1 MSFFVTE
8 EANDPNLGKFSKV
21 LKCLTR
27 EQTNGPG
34 GLKNMDWSQ
43 YMGGGGGQFPSNWN
57 RNNNNNNNQQPGWT
71 RPGQFPTN
79 QQGQPQWPQQ
89 QQPPPNNLGPQPG
102 QPQPGVHPND
112 YNIRPQQPQMNN
124 PNWPSRSGQGK
135 GRRCPL
141 KSQRASKFKKV
152 QAKKFVKSN
161 KSKIFFVKLHF
172 WQFQTF
178 SKFKK

>member
-43 YMGGGGGQFPSNWN
+43 YMAGGGGGQFPTNWN
-57 RNNNNNNNQQPGWT
+57 RNNQQQPQPGWT

-79 QQGQPQWPQQ
+79 QQQQPQWPQQ
-89 QQPPPNNLGPQPG
+89 PPPPNNLGPQPG

-124 PNWPSRSGQGK
+124 PNWPSRSGQGS
-135 GRRCPL
+135 RPIMISFL
-141 KSQRASKFKKV
+141 KVFKK
-152 QAKKFVKSN
+152 N
-161 KSKIFFVKLHF
+161 
-172 WQFQTF
+172 
-178 SKFKK
+178 

>member
-8 EANDPNLGKFSKV
+8 EANAPNLGKFSKV

-124 PNWPSRSGQGK
+124 PNWPSRSGQGS
-135 GRRCPL
+135 RPIMISFL
-141 KSQRASKFKKV
+141 KVFKK
-152 QAKKFVKSN
+152 KL
-161 KSKIFFVKLHF
+161 VKLIGGLSN
-172 WQFQTF
+172 
-178 SKFKK
+178 SKVLNLES

>member
-1 MSFFVTE
+1 MTHYHVHNFFYVTE

-43 YMGGGGGQFPSNWN
+43 YMGGGGGGQFPSNWN
-57 RNNNNNNNQQPGWT
+57 RNNNNINNNNNQQQPQPGWT

-89 QQPPPNNLGPQPG
+89 QQPPPNNMGPKPG

-135 GRRCPL
+135 NSGSRTETKNFRFFAFFIFRFSAKNGGR
-141 KSQRASKFKKV
+141 K
-152 QAKKFVKSN
+152 
-161 KSKIFFVKLHF
+161 
-172 WQFQTF
+172 
-178 SKFKK
+178 

>member
-57 RNNNNNNNQQPGWT
+57 RNNNNNNQQPGWT

-124 PNWPSRSGQGK
+124 PNWPSRSGQGRNYGSHRNEEFSFFGEK
-135 GRRCPL
+135 WETKNGKL
-141 KSQRASKFKKV
+141 
-152 QAKKFVKSN
+152 
-161 KSKIFFVKLHF
+161 IFLHF
-172 WQFQTF
+172 LQNFGYF
-178 SKFKK
+178 